1 MNGCTSNRRR
11 SHSAGTPS
19 TGPFYCPSH
28 WLRLSKQAVASLLLL
43 PAVVHAQQYR
53 SETRELESVP
63 PAVEQKSAQEL
74 LRSTTDPYAKSLLL
88 RDLAAQAAA
97 SGDAATAARY
107 LEQALAQ
114 NALSGIAA
122 QQLRD
127 QLSQLYLSSGD
138 VQKLIPQLEAQVR
151 SGKPS
156 IEALIGLGS
165 AYIEQKRYS
174 AAIPLLQRGMREAA
188 AQKRAIDPSWRRA
201 LAAALLASGREREA
215 LPELEQLLA
224 EDPTQRDDWMRLAA
238 IHIKTGDKSR
248 AAAVLEIAG
257 RLGFLADAADRMR
270 LVTLTAQIGAPFE
283 AASTLTEF
291 IERKQV
297 PLNGESATL
306 LASLWIA
313 ARESQLALAALDDA
327 IRLAPSARLYQ
338 QRAQL
343 HMDREEYAQAA
354 SALSAAIERGA
365 GDGATWMTLGMARYQ
380 QADIDAAVQAFR
392 QAQTHAASRKLAGEW
407 IEYLESGRAR
417 EQAMAAAAQRRVR
430 DDEAIQLG
438 GLLVDAPV
446 AVSAAATAEGGAS
459 GAPATRGGLTPIGAE
474 ANANADGSIPA
485 WTGGLTRA
493 QWPAGFKPGERLRD
507 PFAGERPLF
516 TISKD
521 NLARYRERLSQG
533 HLALFAR
540 YPGYKMPVYATRRS
554 VGYPQAIYEASQAN
568 IGRAKLLGPD
578 ALSGAKLGVP
588 FPKPQSGVEVMWNH
602 RTRYRGNSVE
612 AQTTQA
618 VVSPRGSP
626 LLLKQTER
634 VWFRYGNVEDPID
647 LSQQNILLYYL
658 TWFGKT
664 RNEVD
669 FLALVHESAN
679 SLENPRNIWVLPPG
693 IPRMFRVP
701 PVGYDQPFV
710 GSEGLMF
717 IDMVDMYNGAFDR
730 YVWKLVGKRELYL
743 PYNGFRIG
751 DGSFK
756 YEQLLTPHHF
766 NQDATRYELH
776 RVWVVEAT
784 ERHGKRHSFGK
795 RTFYIDEDSWN
806 VVLVENEDQSGQ
818 LWRFQEG
825 HLLPFYDH
833 SFANTAPMLV
843 YDFKDGRYFASRLS
857 AEDRP
862 PAYDLPMRD
871 SEFVPAAVRGR
882 YAR

>member
-1 MNGCTSNRRR
+1 MKRA
-11 SHSAGTPS
+11 H
-19 TGPFYCPSH
+19 
-28 WLRLSKQAVASLLLL
+28 QAVRALAAVLILLQAPALL
-43 PAVVHAQQYR
+43 AQQYR

-74 LRSTTDPYAKSLLL
+74 LRNTTDPYAKSLLL

-138 VQKLIPQLEAQVR
+138 VQKLVPQLEAQVK

-165 AYIEQKRYS
+165 AYIEQKRYA
-174 AAIPLLQRGMREAA
+174 AAIPLLQRGIREAA
-188 AQKRAIDPSWRRA
+188 AQKRAVDPSWRRA

-215 LPELEQLLA
+215 LPELELLLA

-238 IHIKTGDKSR
+238 IYIKTGDKSR

-257 RLGFLADAADRMR
+257 RLGFLADATDRMR

-283 AASTLTEF
+283 AASTLAEF

-327 IRLAPSARLYQ
+327 IRLAPTARLYQ

-354 SALSAAIERGA
+354 RALSAAIEAGA
-365 GDGATWMTLGMARYQ
+365 GDGGTWMTLGMARYQ
-380 QADIDAAVQAFR
+380 QADIESAVQAFR
-392 QAQTHAASRKLAGEW
+392 QAQTHAASRKLASDW
-407 IEYLESGRAR
+407 IEYLESGKAR

-430 DDEAIQLG
+430 DDEDIQLG
-438 GLLVDAPV
+438 GLLGDAPI
-446 AVSAAATAEGGAS
+446 AVSAAGTGGPVDS
-459 GAPATRGGLTPIGAE
+459 GAPSTRGGLTPVGAE
-474 ANANADGSIPA
+474 AQANADGSIPA
-485 WTGGLTRA
+485 WTGGLSRA

-540 YPGYKMPVYATRRS
+540 YPDYRMPVYATRRS
-554 VGYPQAIYEASQAN
+554 VGYPQEIYEASQAN

-578 ALSGAKLGVP
+578 ALTGAKLGVP

-602 RTRYRGNSVE
+602 RTRYRGNSIE

-618 VVSPRGSP
+618 VVTPRGSP
-626 LLLKQTER
+626 QYLKQTER
-634 VWFRYGNVEDPID
+634 VWFRYGNVNDPID
-647 LSQQNILLYYL
+647 LAQQNILLYYL

-730 YVWKLVGKRELYL
+730 YVWKLLGKRELYL
-743 PYNGFRIG
+743 PYNGYRIG
-751 DGSFK
+751 DGSFQ
-756 YEQLLTPHHF
+756 YDQLLTPHHF

-776 RVWVVEAT
+776 RVWVIEAT
-784 ERHGKRHSFGK
+784 ERQGKRHSFGK
-795 RTFYIDEDSWN
+795 RTFYVDEDSWN

-825 HLLPFYDH
+825 HLLTFYDH

-862 PAYDLPMRD
+862 PQYNLPMRD
-871 SEFVPAAVRGR
+871 AEFVPASVRGR

>member
-1 MNGCTSNRRR
+1 MMG
-11 SHSAGTPS
+11 
-19 TGPFYCPSH
+19 
-28 WLRLSKQAVASLLLL
+28 LRAATFGLAVATLGSLAWPL
-43 PAVVHAQQYR
+43 HAQQYR

-74 LRSTTDPYAKSLLL
+74 LRTTTDPYAKSLLL

-97 SGDAATAARY
+97 SGDTAAAARY
-107 LEQALAQ
+107 IEQALAQ
-114 NALSGIAA
+114 KALSGLAE
-122 QQLRD
+122 QQLRE
-127 QLSQLYLSSGD
+127 QLSQLYLASGD
-138 VQKLIPQLEAQVR
+138 YQKLIPQLEAQVK
-151 SGKPS
+151 SGKPTV
-156 IEALIGLGS
+156 ETLIALGS
-165 AYIEQKRYS
+165 AYIEQKRYGE
-174 AAIPLLQRGMREAA
+174 AIPLLQRGMREAA
-188 AQKRAIDPSWRRA
+188 AQQRRIDPSWRRA

-215 LPELEQLLA
+215 LPELEQLLN

-248 AAAVLEIAG
+248 AAAVLEIAA
-257 RLGFLADAADRMR
+257 RLGFLADVTDRMR

-297 PLNGESATL
+297 PLTGESATL

-354 SALSAAIERGA
+354 RALTAAIELGA
-365 GDGATWMTLGMARYQ
+365 NDGATWMTLGMARYQ
-380 QADIDAAVQAFR
+380 QADIDAALQAFR
-392 QAQTHAASRKLAGEW
+392 QAKSHAASRKLASDW
-407 IEYLESGRAR
+407 IAYLESGRAR

-438 GLLVDAPV
+438 SLLGDAPLS
-446 AVSAAATAEGGAS
+446 VSAAAARADTGS
-459 GAPATRGGLTPIGAE
+459 GAAAPRGGLTPIGAE
-474 ANANADGSIPA
+474 AQANADGSIPP

-493 QWPAGFKPGERLRD
+493 QWPPGFAPGERLRD

-516 TISKD
+516 TITKD
-521 NLARYRERLSQG
+521 NLARHRERLSRG
-533 HLALFAR
+533 HQALFAR
-540 YPGYKMPVYATRRS
+540 YPNYKMPVYATRRS
-554 VGYPQAIYEASQAN
+554 VGYPQEIYEASQAN

-602 RTRYRGNSVE
+602 RTRYRGDSVE

-618 VVSPRGSP
+618 VVAPRGSP
-626 LLLKQTER
+626 QYLKQTER
-634 VWFRYGNVEDPID
+634 VWFRYGNIKDPID

-664 RNEVD
+664 RNEID

-693 IPRMFRVP
+693 IPRLFRVP

-717 IDMVDMYNGAFDR
+717 IDMIDMYNGAFDR
-730 YVWKLVGKRELYL
+730 YVWKLVGKQELYI

-751 DGSFK
+751 DGSYT
-756 YEQLLTPHHF
+756 YERLLTPHHF

-784 ERHGKRHSFGK
+784 ERQGRRHSFGK
-795 RTFYIDEDSWN
+795 RTFYVDEDSWN
-806 VVLVENEDQSGQ
+806 VVLVENEDHSGQ

-825 HLLPFYDH
+825 HLLPFYDQG
-833 SFANTAPMLV
+833 FANTAPTLV
-843 YDFKDGRYFASRLS
+843 YDLKDGRYFANRLM

-862 PAYDLPMRD
+862 PEYGLPMRD
-871 SEFVPAAVRGR
+871 AEFVPAAVRGR